1 MVKKIIFSLFLG
13 LVILI
18 VTWFYQNYDYSFSVE
33 DGFFK
38 KMAFWKYKVLNVKP
52 ERYKE
57 FVFVNTSKDP
67 AIVADT
73 LEYGNVVVSDREMIS
88 KFVTGINN
96 LPGKPAFT
104 VLDIQFYYPFTPNP
118 EVDSV
123 MQVELNKNP
132 NIVFPVVK
140 NEENEYFFPKY
151 KGLYGYSDYR
161 TFGAGFNKFR
171 LQKSATIPSIPV
183 VLHQKV
189 DGAVYEDH
197 FYYTKCNGRL
207 SLSAIWPT
215 YFLRDTNVVSN
226 RNKISR
232 YFNIGEIV
240 LDMQANPD
248 NYQNYFKD
256 KIVIVGNFESDIH
269 PTAVGKMSG
278 PMLIANMYLSLV
290 NNQHLVNIWFFL
302 VAWLAFSGLSYVS
315 FYKKMPELKL
325 NLKFMFSSYLTKF
338 VKSYFS
344 YVGFMFFLS
353 MICLFVFNVQMALFL
368 PAFIFS
374 GIEYWRQKRKKKEH
388 PEKAEK

>member
-18 VTWFYQNYDYSFSVE
+18 VTWFYQNYDYSFSME

-38 KMAFWKYKVLNVKP
+38 KMAFWKYKVLDVKP
-52 ERYKE
+52 EKYKE
-57 FVFVNTSKDP
+57 FVFINTSKDP

-88 KFVTGINN
+88 KLVTGINR

-104 VLDIQFYYPFTPNP
+104 VLDIQFYYPFTANP
-118 EVDSV
+118 AVDSV
-123 MQVELNKNP
+123 MQSELNKNP
-132 NIVFPVVK
+132 QIVFPVVK
-140 NEENEYFFPKY
+140 NEENEYFFPIY
-151 KGLYGYSDYR
+151 KGLFGYSDYR
-161 TFGAGFNKFR
+161 TFGSSFNKFR
-171 LQKSATIPSIPV
+171 LQKSETIPSIPV

-226 RNKISR
+226 RNKYSR
-232 YFNIGEIV
+232 YFNIGEV
-240 LDMQANPD
+240 LLDMEANPD

-256 KIVIVGNFESDIH
+256 KIVVVGNFESDVH

-278 PMLIANMYLSLV
+278 PILLANMYLSLV
-290 NNQHLVNIWFFL
+290 NNQHLTNIWMFL
-302 VAWLAFSGLSYVS
+302 VVWLSFSALSYVA
-315 FYKKMPELKL
+315 FYKKMPEIKL
-325 NLKFMFSSYLTKF
+325 NLKFMFSSFITKF
-338 VKSYFS
+338 VKTYFS
-344 YVGFMFFLS
+344 YFGSMFFLS
-353 MICLFVFNVQMALFL
+353 AICLFVFNIQVALFL
-368 PAFIFS
+368 PALIFS
-374 GIEYWRQKRKKKEH
+374 GIENWRQKQKKKKQEA
-388 PEKAEK
+388 KS